1 MREYKFRAWHE
12 SDKEMVYF
20 NNSKWG
26 RDQYQSI
33 HLSILMRGEHEDGTL
48 MQYTGL
54 NDCNDKEIY
63 EGDVVKRKGVMGSRS
78 VCVIEACEGGY
89 YAREET
95 PYMTRNYSLI
105 EKTGKWQDM
114 GASGEDEIIYEVCG
128 NIYENDNLAIL
139 FITNSD

>member
-63 EGDVVKRKGVMGSRS
+63 EGDIVKVHSRGFTFIVVIDSLCPYEGVNVTFTRDR
-78 VCVIEACEGGY
+78 EARMIHNPLWGD
-89 YAREET
+89 
-95 PYMTRNYSLI
+95 P
-105 EKTGKWQDM
+105 
-114 GASGEDEIIYEVCG
+114 EIIG
-128 NIYENDNLAIL
+128 NIHE
-139 FITNSD
+139 NSDLIN